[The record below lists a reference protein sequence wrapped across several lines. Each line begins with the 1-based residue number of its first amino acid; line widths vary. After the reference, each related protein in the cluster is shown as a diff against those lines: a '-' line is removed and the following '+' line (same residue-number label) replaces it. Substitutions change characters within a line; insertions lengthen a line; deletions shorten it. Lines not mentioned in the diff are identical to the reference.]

1 MFNYYSN
8 VHPFWRCS
16 FQIGWMIID
25 MNVIT
30 NLLDF
35 IGSYKFYAKSGF
47 RRFIQKLHEFHVMV
61 NMNDVCMYLIF

>member
-1 MFNYYSN
+1 
-8 VHPFWRCS
+8 
-16 FQIGWMIID
+16 MIID

-47 RRFIQKLHEFHVMV
+47 RRFVQKLHEFHVMV
-61 NMNDVCMYLIF
+61 NMNDVCMYSIF